1 MRRHEMDPLSLVS
14 GLMFTAIGAVF
25 LFGRVDV
32 ASAGA
37 QWVWPAL
44 LVTAGALLMVLT
56 VRPARENRRP
66 AAAND
71 DSTAESVQPGE
82 PPEAAPGWP
91 DEG

>member
-14 GLMFTAIGAVF
+14 GLMFAAIGAVF

-37 QWVWPAL
+37 RWVWPAL

-56 VRPARENRRP
+56 ARPARDGRRR
-66 AAAND
+66 ATANED
-71 DSTAESVQPGE
+71 FTAEAVPSEE
-82 PPEAAPGWP
+82 PPKAPEWS
-91 DEG
+91 DEV